1 MQIKDCKDCID
12 VLREILIFNFFFSY
26 LATLFLI
33 LISPKEHFAFGFS
46 NPLDGE
52 ILLKSPNILNSCCSF
67 SCHHALILVSV
78 WFVGSS
84 GFSDICWICLTVRLS
99 TGRGLS
105 CHTASSHCPCR
116 AYFCMCVSIHF
127 ISVYKHFHNCMCVY
141 RILTNGAQN
150 IFM

>member
-1 MQIKDCKDCID
+1 M
-12 VLREILIFNFFFSY
+12 LRDILIFYFFFSY
-26 LATLFLI
+26 MATLFLM

-46 NPLDGE
+46 NLHPLDGE

-105 CHTASSHCPCR
+105 CHTTSSHCPCR
-116 AYFCMCVSIHF
+116 AYFCMRVSIHF

-141 RILTNGAQN
+141 RILTNGAHN